1 MPKPY
6 SQLSETSKEKLS
18 NVLERCHKRGITVK
32 EALKMSN
39 SELRQNFNI
48 KSRKKATIDGFKRN
62 LRQLQFTQER
72 QEKVS
77 DRALKTYVK
86 QNYRGKGLN
95 RVKTQLRKHVGL
107 NTFFD
112 IAKKVQTTFNISR
125 NESYNKTRSILNRYR
140 ISKSRLSRREI
151 EILSFFS

>member
-39 SELRQNFNI
+39 SELRQNFAI
-48 KSRKKATIDGFKRN
+48 KSRKKATIEGFKRN

-72 QEKVS
+72 QEKISGRVLPS
-77 DRALKTYVK
+77 YTKVG
-86 QNYRGKGLN
+86 YRGKGLS
-95 RVKTQLRKHVGL
+95 RVKSQLRKTVGL
-107 NTFFD
+107 NIFFD
-112 IAKKVQTTFNISR
+112 IAKKVQTTFNVTK
-125 NESYNKTRSILNRYR
+125 NQSYKQTDTILRRARLNYR
-140 ISKSRLSRREI
+140 GLTKREREVLSY
-151 EILSFFS
+151 FS